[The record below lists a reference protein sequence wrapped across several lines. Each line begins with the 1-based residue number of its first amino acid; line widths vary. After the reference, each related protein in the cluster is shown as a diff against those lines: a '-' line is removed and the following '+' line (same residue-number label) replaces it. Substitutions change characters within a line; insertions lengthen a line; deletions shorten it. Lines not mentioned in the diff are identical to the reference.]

1 MYKRQVNDLFTLSKA
16 TSGEE
21 TVILEP
27 LDLVMA
33 VNQTLADMGDAVEKA
48 GIPVR
53 PTLPESAWVFAENRR
68 LYRVCLLYTSRCV

>member
-1 MYKRQVNDLFTLSKA
+1 
-16 TSGEE
+16 
-21 TVILEP
+21 
-27 LDLVMA
+27 MA

-68 LYRVCLLYTSRCV
+68 LYRVLQNILDNALRYSLQGTRIYLEVESRPDQVVPVADQYRGL